1 MCNGSVSDSFA
12 VGTVTGESLVGGLV
26 GANNNGIVSDC
37 YAAGEVGGAGSTG
50 IGGLVGWNGGE
61 IYSSYYDTD
70 TTGQEDTGK
79 GEPRTTEEMQLRST
93 LRTGTL
99 SMYGALRMEKTIPS
113 SAGRKGAPVGL
124 YCGGREQL
132 GKTWWKNPAGHYRRH
147 GCRRPTARG
156 FLPGDDLQRC

>member
-1 MCNGSVSDSFA
+1 MGSNNGSIIMDTYAVGPAEGEEDVGGLVGTNANGSVSDSFA

-61 IYSSYYDTD
+61 IQSYYDTD

-93 LRTGTL
+93 F
-99 SMYGALRMEKTIPS
+99 EDWDFID
-113 SAGRKGAPVGL
+113 V
-124 YCGGREQL
+124 
-132 GKTWWKNPAGHYRRH
+132 
-147 GCRRPTARG
+147 
-156 FLPGDDLQRC
+156 